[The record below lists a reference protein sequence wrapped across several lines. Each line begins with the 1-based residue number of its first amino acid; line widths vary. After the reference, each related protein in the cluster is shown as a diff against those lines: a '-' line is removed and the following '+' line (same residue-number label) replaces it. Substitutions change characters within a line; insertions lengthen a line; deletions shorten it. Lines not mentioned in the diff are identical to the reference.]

1 MELREVNKDLK
12 AHFKMIKQKIFV
24 FEGNEIEKEN
34 FPKEPKRK
42 VMLKEI
48 KSLIEDYKSK

>member
-12 AHFKMIKQKIFV
+12 AHFKMIEQKIFV